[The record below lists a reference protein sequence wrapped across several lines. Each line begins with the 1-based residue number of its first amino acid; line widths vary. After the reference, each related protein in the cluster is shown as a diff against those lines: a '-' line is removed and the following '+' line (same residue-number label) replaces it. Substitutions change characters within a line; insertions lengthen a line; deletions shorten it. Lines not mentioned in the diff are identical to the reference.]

1 VPRTTE
7 EHSIQMRRRILEGAE
22 RAFAANGYRSAS
34 VPEIASEADVSVGL
48 IYRYFES
55 KQELFLAVCQAATE
69 QKIDELAVALSRIED
84 PRERIRVAVDLFVQS
99 LVDEG
104 WGAIVVQAWAEAESQ
119 PRLRDLLQRLTEQ
132 QRGFAAMFM
141 REAIA
146 RGEARAEIDVATFSL
161 GASLLLSGT
170 IARQA
175 EYGERFDPEAV
186 AEAIIV
192 MLSAPIRG

>member
-1 VPRTTE
+1 
-7 EHSIQMRRRILEGAE
+7 
-22 RAFAANGYRSAS
+22 
-34 VPEIASEADVSVGL
+34 
-48 IYRYFES
+48 
-55 KQELFLAVCQAATE
+55 
-69 QKIDELAVALSRIED
+69 
-84 PRERIRVAVDLFVQS
+84 
-99 LVDEG
+99 
-104 WGAIVVQAWAEAESQ
+104 
-119 PRLRDLLQRLTEQ
+119 
-132 QRGFAAMFM
+132 MFM

-175 EYGERFDPEAV
+175 EYGERFDPGAV

>member
-84 PRERIRVAVDLFVQS
+84 PRERVRVAVDLFVRS